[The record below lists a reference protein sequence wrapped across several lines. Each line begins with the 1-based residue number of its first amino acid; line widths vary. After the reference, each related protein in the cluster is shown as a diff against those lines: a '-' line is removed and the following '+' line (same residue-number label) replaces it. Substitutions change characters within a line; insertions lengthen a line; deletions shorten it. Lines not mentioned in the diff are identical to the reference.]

1 MVVRDARPT
10 RRDNKQAIRPESMLE
25 EIHLVRENERRRLSI
40 EIHDGVAQ
48 WMIGTLYRIK
58 ACRSLMPESD
68 SDHLK
73 DELTDIERTLQNS
86 VRELRR
92 IIADLRPFPLEEL
105 GLITA
110 IHQMANVLEEEDIN
124 CRFEVDGVLPGLTPA
139 EERATFGIVQETLTN
154 VRKHSQATR
163 VSLRLRFQEQTVSVA
178 IKDNGVG
185 FNPKNVVDKQFRP
198 SHIGLLGMKDTAAL
212 VGAYLKIHSSP
223 GKGTSVKFAF
233 PPASGQM
240 HKRQERGEGIV

>member
-1 MVVRDARPT
+1 MVVRVARPAH
-10 RRDNKQAIRPESMLE
+10 RDNKQTIRPENMLE
-25 EIHLVRENERRRLSI
+25 EIHVIRENERRRLSI

-58 ACRSLMPESD
+58 ACRSLLPQSD

-73 DELTDIERTLQNS
+73 DELSDIERTLQRS

-110 IHQMANVLEEEDIN
+110 IHQMAAVLDEDDIN
-124 CRFEVDGVLPGLTPA
+124 CRLEVDGVLPVLSPA
-139 EERATFGIVQETLTN
+139 EERATFGIVQEALTN
-154 VRKHSQATR
+154 VRKHARATR
-163 VSLRLRFQEQTVSVA
+163 VSLRIRFQEKTASVV

-185 FNPKNVVDKQFRP
+185 FNPKNIVDNQFRP
-198 SHIGLLGMKDTAAL
+198 NHIGLLGMKDTATL
-212 VGAYLKIHSSP
+212 VGAYLKIHSNP

-233 PPASGQM
+233 SPASGPTR
-240 HKRQERGEGIV
+240 KRQERGKGIV

>member
-1 MVVRDARPT
+1 MVIMDAHPT
-10 RRDNKQAIRPESMLE
+10 RRDNKQAIRPENMLE
-25 EIHLVRENERRRLSI
+25 EIHIVRENERRRLSI

-58 ACRSLMPESD
+58 ACRSLLPQSD
-68 SDHLK
+68 SDHLRN
-73 DELTDIERTLQNS
+73 ELSDIERTLQRS
-86 VRELRR
+86 VKELRR

-110 IHQMANVLEEEDIN
+110 LHQMAAVLEEETIN
-124 CRFEVDGVLPGLTPA
+124 CRFEVDGVLPVLSPA
-139 EERATFGIVQETLTN
+139 EERATFGIVQEALTN
-154 VRKHSQATR
+154 VRKHSKATR
-163 VSLRLRFQEQTVSVA
+163 VSLRLRFQEQTISVV

-185 FNPKNVVDKQFRP
+185 FNPKNIADNQLRP

-233 PPASGQM
+233 PPASGQT
-240 HKRQERGEGIV
+240 HKRQEIGEGIV

>member
-1 MVVRDARPT
+1 MVVMDVRSAR
-10 RRDNKQAIRPESMLE
+10 RRSRQAIHPENMLE

-58 ACRSLMPESD
+58 ACRSLLPQSD
-68 SDHLK
+68 SDHMRS
-73 DELTDIERTLQNS
+73 ELSDIERTLQRS
-86 VRELRR
+86 VKELRR

-110 IHQMANVLEEEDIN
+110 IHQMVAALEEEGIN
-124 CRFEVDGVLPGLTPA
+124 CRFEVDGVLPRLTPA
-139 EERATFGIVQETLTN
+139 EERATYSIVQEALTN

-163 VSLRLRFQEQTVSVA
+163 VSLRLRFQDQTVSVE

-185 FNPKNVVDKQFRP
+185 FNPRNIIDNQFRP
-198 SHIGLLGMKDTAAL
+198 IHIGLLGMKDTAVL
-212 VGAYLKIHSSP
+212 VDARLKIRSSP
-223 GKGTSVKFAF
+223 GKGTSVKFVL
-233 PPASGQM
+233 PPASGQV
-240 HKRQERGEGIV
+240 HNRQEKDEGIV